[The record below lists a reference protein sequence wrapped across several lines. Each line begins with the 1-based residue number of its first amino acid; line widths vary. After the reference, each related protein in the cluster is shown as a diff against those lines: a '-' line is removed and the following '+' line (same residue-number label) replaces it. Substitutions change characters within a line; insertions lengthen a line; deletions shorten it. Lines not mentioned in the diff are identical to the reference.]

1 MASTYARRWGR
12 VRVRVRVN
20 PYPNPNPNPN
30 PNPAPRLTAPNH
42 AHPRLTR
49 TLSPRQARVAETKS
63 EDCFTQQLA
72 GSCLPEMD
80 LMSIGKMDK
89 RDFGYNWTHPTQPP
103 RVPYIYKT
111 REQLGAR
118 VGGQMSAAIT
128 SMRMQP
134 TDGFVALAIPFFAVE
149 WLPD

>member
-20 PYPNPNPNPN
+20 PYPNPNPNP
-30 PNPAPRLTAPNH
+30 APRLTAPNH

-49 TLSPRQARVAETKS
+49 TLSSRQARVAETKS